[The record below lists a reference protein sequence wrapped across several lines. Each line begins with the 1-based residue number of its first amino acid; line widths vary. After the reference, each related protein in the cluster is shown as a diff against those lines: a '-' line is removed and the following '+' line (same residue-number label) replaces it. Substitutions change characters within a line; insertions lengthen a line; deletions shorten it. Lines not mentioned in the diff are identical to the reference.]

1 MIARWRKPAKLVGA
15 LVMLAGLVTH
25 IATGSGAWIIAVGLA
40 ILVIA
45 SIERA

>member
-1 MIARWRKPAKLVGA
+1 MIASWRKPAKLVGA

-25 IATGSGAWIIAVGLA
+25 IASGSGAWIIAVGLA
-40 ILVIA
+40 IIVIA

>member
-25 IATGSGAWIIAVGLA
+25 IASGSGAWIIAVGLT
-40 ILVIA
+40 IMVIA